1 MRKISNFIE
10 STFVTIGYISS
21 FVTIFWAF
29 LPNNMIELA
38 NKCPISF
45 LIGLFILSLIIAY
58 YKNRSK
64 NKIKL
69 NLSDQV
75 EAKIFFGDLFE
86 SNEIIVIPVNEY
98 FDTTVDDKII
108 SSKTIHGKFIKKF
121 FGGNEA
127 DLKRQIT
134 NGLSQYKPLE
144 INSER
149 KSGNKY
155 KYPLGTVC
163 EVTSDNKIFYLVA
176 LTRFNSNHRA
186 VVNNSEYQGVLCD
199 LFSYIEQ
206 NSQGRKVSVP
216 LIGAGH
222 SGVKLSKQK
231 LLEFLLFSISLKD
244 DLTLING
251 VDVVLHES
259 IKKEI
264 DLTSTQILFNTIG
277 S

>member
-10 STFVTIGYISS
+10 STFVAIGYISS

-29 LPNNMIELA
+29 LPNNMTELA
-38 NKCPISF
+38 NKCPVSF
-45 LIGLFILSLIIAY
+45 LIGLFILSLIFAY
-58 YKNRSK
+58 YTNRSK

-69 NLSDQV
+69 NLSDHV
-75 EAKIFFGDLFE
+75 KAKIFFGDLFE

-121 FGGNEA
+121 FGGNEV
-127 DLKRQIT
+127 DLKRQLT

-149 KSGNKY
+149 KSGNKV

-163 EVTSDNKIFYLVA
+163 EVISDNKIFYLVA

-186 VVNNSEYQGVLCD
+186 EVNNSEYQRVLCD

-206 NSQGRKVSVP
+206 NSQGRKVSIP